1 MGARG
6 PVPKRDDQRRRT
18 NTPEGGPAEKGEHV
32 ECTPPPAK
40 ASWHPIAR
48 AWYDSLPQSGQS
60 WWYQASDWAT
70 AYLLTEEID
79 RQLKPQ
85 VIGLTKDGDVIKGH
99 RPMGAAL
106 AAILKGMTNLMVTE
120 GDRRRARVELER
132 QARAAK
138 TGSVS
143 WIDQARRSG

>member
-1 MGARG
+1 MIDLDGIEYCAERG
-6 PVPKRDDQRRRT
+6 CNRPLVL
-18 NTPEGGPAEKGEHV
+18 V
-32 ECTPPPAK
+32 E
-40 ASWHPIAR
+40 
-48 AWYDSLPQSGQS
+48 
-60 WWYQASDWAT
+60 T
-70 AYLLTEEID
+70 AID
-79 RQLKPQ
+79 RGRKAKTALDKCAENE
-85 VIGLTKDGDVIKGH
+85 GKGDLS
-99 RPMGAAL
+99 AAL